1 MPKEKSRY
9 FSFILYPDSTPSDWV
24 QKLELIGVPMAISPI
39 HDKDLSNVEGVMY
52 KKAHYHIIY
61 IAANPVTADSVR
73 KKIQRSLGQK
83 SLAKV
88 QIIATTVEHV
98 YQYLTHESKDAIA
111 KKKHKYDA
119 KDIVLLNNFD
129 LDRYIV
135 VDSEDK
141 KDLLNLL
148 LKIIVQERLA
158 NVIDLAEWVAKN
170 GKAYGLPDMD
180 QINSLVIKE
189 STGIMRLYF
198 DGVYQKKKS
207 EEEVLNSLNIV
218 KSKKIRKEKK
228 S

>member
-9 FSFILYPDSTPSDWV
+9 FSFILYPESIPDDWM
-24 QKLELIGVPMAISPI
+24 QKLEFIGLPMAISPL
-39 HDKDLSNVEGVMY
+39 HNKDLSKVEGILY
-52 KKAHYHIIY
+52 KKAHYHVIY

-73 KKIQRSLGQK
+73 KRIQRSLGQK
-83 SLAKV
+83 SISKV

-98 YQYLTHESKDAIA
+98 YKYLTHESKDAIA

-129 LDRYIV
+129 IDRYIV
-135 VDSEDK
+135 VDAEDK

-189 STGIMRLYF
+189 NTGIMRLYF
-198 DGVYQKKKS
+198 DGVYQKNRA
-207 EEEVLNSLNIV
+207 EEEVLIPL
-218 KSKKIRKEKK
+218 KQKKP
-228 S
+228 

>member
-9 FSFILYPDSTPSDWV
+9 FSFILYPESIPNDWM
-24 QKLELIGVPMAISPI
+24 QKLEFIGLPMAISPL
-39 HDKDLSNVEGVMY
+39 HNKDLSNVEGILY
-52 KKAHYHIIY
+52 KKAHYHVIY

-73 KKIQRSLGQK
+73 KRIQRSLGQK
-83 SLAKV
+83 SISKV

-98 YQYLTHESKDAIA
+98 YKYLTHESKDAIA

-135 VDSEDK
+135 VDAEGK

-148 LKIIVQERLA
+148 LKIIVKERLA

-198 DGVYQKKKS
+198 DGVYQKNRA
-207 EEEVLNSLNIV
+207 EEEVLIPL
-218 KSKKIRKEKK
+218 KQKK